1 MYTICVCCAAGHGT
15 SLIAM
20 NQLKKI
26 ITNMGYDP
34 KTEFRVIHCD
44 LGSIGSTDAD
54 LFLTSQAFEQR
65 IPNTAKTMHE
75 IIYVKNIA
83 ILKGVEEVIKP
94 YLVEHIGER

>member
-1 MYTICVCCAAGHGT
+1 MYTICGSCAAGHGT

-34 KTEFRVIHCD
+34 KTDFRVIHCD

-54 LFLTSQAFEQR
+54 LFITSQSFEKM
-65 IPNTAKTMHE
+65 ISNTSKEANE
-75 IIYVKNIA
+75 IVYVKNIA
-83 ILKGVEEVIKP
+83 ILKGIEDTIKP
-94 YLVEHIGER
+94 YLEKNIRK